1 MSEKKMTLTQQAANV
16 ALQNGYNAEW
26 FASKSLNKLTG
37 DFYKAMARGSLA
49 LWDVAETLSEID
61 KAIADGTFA
70 ETDPEITS
78 FSAYCEKV
86 NIDRSNYTKYIK
98 AYREYSELKTYGFS
112 IGVAVALLGTNCPA
126 SDFVGNYTPVEM
138 SVRKAQEWAKEYKA
152 RMLPTEETTNEESET
167 IETTVTDET
176 EKTEN
181 ENNETLNGKIE
192 EIKTG
197 YIFDENA
204 LNTFIHLIGEYALF
218 HGTDDPEIIRDTEEI
233 ARLIKMSATGTN
245 L

>member
-1 MSEKKMTLTQQAANV
+1 MSEKKLTLAQQAANV
-16 ALQNGYNAEW
+16 AIQNGYNAEW
-26 FASKSLNKLTG
+26 FASKALNKMTG
-37 DFYKAMARGSLA
+37 EFYKAMARGSLA

-78 FSAYCEKV
+78 FSVYCEKV

-98 AYREYSELKTYGFS
+98 AYREYSELKVYGFS

-138 SVRKAQEWAKEYKA
+138 SVRKAQEWAKEYKS
-152 RMLPTEETTNEESET
+152 RMLET
-167 IETTVTDET
+167 IETTVAEEPETDTTET
-176 EKTEN
+176 EEPETEN
-181 ENNETLNGKIE
+181 TETLDGEIE

-197 YIFDENA
+197 YAFDENS
-204 LNTFIHLIGEYALF
+204 LNTFIHLIGEFALY
-218 HGTDDPEIIRDTEEI
+218 HGTDDPDIIRDTDEI
-233 ARLIKMSATGTN
+233 ARFIMSARRH
-245 L
+245 